1 MSSLLPTCG
10 LPHILKF
17 HLTRPGFLAACIAA
31 PLVLAAPS
39 HAETPPASAPA
50 TTSGPQLI
58 EKSDNGNTYAMP
70 EDYLAVTVAPPS
82 KTPYA
87 DPLESDLSIWVG
99 EVEIEGR
106 KTLWVELI
114 DNHGEVIY
122 NSEVQQNETHLLPDG
137 RAIAVTVMQPATH
150 NKALQSASLKKDQ
163 SRVPTDERFVVTRK
177 EAFAPAL
184 DTQVK
189 LLEVQPVPKEVH
201 NSFMLRAGENGE
213 ILWKA
218 TKDAITWLES
228 RS

>member
-1 MSSLLPTCG
+1 MSSLLPSCG

-17 HLTRPGFLAACIAA
+17 HLIRPGFLATCIA
-31 PLVLAAPS
+31 VLFALAEPS

-50 TTSGPQLI
+50 ITSAPRLI
-58 EKSDNGNTYAMP
+58 GKSDSDSTYAMP

-82 KTPYA
+82 GTPYA

-99 EVEIEGR
+99 EVEIEGH

-114 DNHGEVIY
+114 DTHGEVIY
-122 NSEVQQNETHLLPDG
+122 SSRVRQNETHLLPDG

-150 NKALQSASLKKDQ
+150 NEALKSASLKKDQ
-163 SRVPTDERFVVTRK
+163 SRAPSDERFVVTRK
-177 EAFAPAL
+177 EASPPAH
-184 DTQVK
+184 DMQIN
-189 LLEVQPVPKEVH
+189 LLEVQPASKEVH